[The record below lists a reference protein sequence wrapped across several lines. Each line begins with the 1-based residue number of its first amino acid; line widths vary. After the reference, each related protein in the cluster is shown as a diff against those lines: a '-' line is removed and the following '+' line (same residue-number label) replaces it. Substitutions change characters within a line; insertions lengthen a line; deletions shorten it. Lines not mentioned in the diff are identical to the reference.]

1 VIAPHPDDEA
11 LACSVIL
18 QQALR
23 AETAV
28 RVIYATDGD
37 NNPWPQRFVE
47 RKWRLATG
55 DRRRWGKLRR
65 AEALAALRVL
75 GAPASNVRFLALPDQ
90 GLTDLLTQNCGSMLE
105 LFETMISS
113 WAPTH
118 LLVPS
123 IVDRHPDHN
132 ALGVMLRLVSCD
144 FPLPVGQMSI
154 WSYAVHGKSGAF
166 TNRAINLQ
174 QSKDE
179 ALTKVRAIRC
189 HKTQLKLSQR
199 RFLGYATRPE
209 QFLKLRPREETVA
222 DGSIHS
228 VTRQPDMLRLKLQLT
243 MQPLPTA
250 KPRLFVLGYDR
261 SRALTCVSMRLPSR
275 PARTRIL
282 SCVAGR
288 QLGTMRYRG
297 DAFAGEASIPID
309 RFSQVHPLFVKLERR
324 GWFFDEGGWLEVP
337 AVAPPQRITVRRQ
350 DLRGV
355 FAGDFLG
362 PARRQFHARARAWEG
377 RSDQGPRRQC

>member
-1 VIAPHPDDEA
+1 MITPGFDSNTRLMLIAPHPDDEA

-23 AETAV
+23 AGAAV

-47 RKWRLATG
+47 RKWRLAMG

-75 GAPASNVRFLALPDQ
+75 GAPASNVRYLALPDQ
-90 GLTDLLTQNCGSMLE
+90 GLTDLLTRNCGSMLE
-105 LFETMISS
+105 LFKTMISR

-123 IVDRHPDHN
+123 IADRHPDHN
-132 ALGVMLRLVSCD
+132 ALGVMLRLASCD
-144 FPLPVGQMSI
+144 FPLPAGQMSI

-222 DGSIHS
+222 DGSIYS
-228 VTRQPDMLRLKLQLT
+228 VTRQADMVRLKLQLT
-243 MQPLPTA
+243 MQPLPAA

-261 SRALTCVSMRLPSR
+261 SGALTCVSIRLPSR
-275 PARTRIL
+275 PTRIL

-297 DAFAGEASIPID
+297 NAFAGEASIPID
-309 RFSQVHPLFVKLERR
+309 RFSHVHPLFVKLERR

-350 DLRGV
+350 DLEESSL
-355 FAGDFLG
+355 AI
-362 PARRQFHARARAWEG
+362 
-377 RSDQGPRRQC
+377 S